1 MFSILAIILSEKDT
15 VLLLFCLKA
24 ATSASSLLT
33 GGVVIQQEG
42 IDEVLVDVLTVPQ
55 ISMHLMHVFAECC
68 HTAHIEKEKKEITFH
83 TPYSVRKKK
92 NSPSP
97 QTCGLT
103 WFGKLG
109 RRSSWC

>member
-1 MFSILAIILSEKDT
+1 MKKTQFFFFS
-15 VLLLFCLKA
+15 LFCLKA

-92 NSPSP
+92 
-97 QTCGLT
+97 
-103 WFGKLG
+103 KLPL
-109 RRSSWC
+109 SSNLWTHMVW